1 MKTHKNPALRQG
13 PKPFVP
19 SPKASPVAAPKSVA
33 APVNKPP
40 KFALEAKKWI
50 IVSVFELFLRWGY
63 YLMEPLSVFITSSTA
78 LFLPMKID

>member
-33 APVNKPP
+33 APVSKPP

-50 IVSVFELFLRWGY
+50 IVSIFELFLRLDC
-63 YLMEPLSVFITSSTA
+63 YLMEPLSILRAQCTA
-78 LFLPMKID
+78 LFLTMEIG

>member
-63 YLMEPLSVFITSSTA
+63 YLMEPLSVLKTPCTS
-78 LFLPMKID
+78 LFLLMKID

>member
-1 MKTHKNPALRQG
+1 MKTHKNPTLRQG

-63 YLMEPLSVFITSSTA
+63 YLMEPMSVLKTPCTA
-78 LFLPMKID
+78 LF